1 MHIHIRSILIIKAI
15 FFHLGK
21 PNPPLAK
28 VVQRWKQMSAF
39 QESNTITDKEESESK
54 HQNQKNIFDR
64 IRDHAPLIVWF
75 FFS

>member
-1 MHIHIRSILIIKAI
+1 
-15 FFHLGK
+15 
-21 PNPPLAK
+21 
-28 VVQRWKQMSAF
+28 MSAF

-64 IRDHAPLIVWF
+64 IRDHAPLIVWV